1 MMFAATSPRKGNA
14 MNDNAKRAGNK
25 PAKPSPDMFTESAVQ
40 PRTPIVADAPTAP
53 ETVAVDDIDTAA
65 QPVVDV
71 PVTIE
76 TTNEFRAPP
85 AARGAIVAHDGS
97 SVLAAPDT
105 SPRIVNGGVVC
116 ASMRDV
122 MNMARHYIRGAM
134 VPRGLD
140 GRSQIE
146 TESRVAIA
154 IEFGLNLGLTPLQSL
169 QSVMVTNGRPCL
181 WGDAP
186 MALVSQHPAFEGHKC
201 EWENHGTEELCCT
214 FTVYRRVKGRS
225 IPNPWTYGIPD
236 AKRAGLWGK
245 AGPWQ
250 TAPKRMLMIRARAF
264 ALRDAFPDAL
274 RGAGIHEEMDDVTIT
289 AADKTAALQS
299 RIESG
304 VTRGVD
310 QNAG

>member
-1 MMFAATSPRKGNA
+1 MTE
-14 MNDNAKRAGNK
+14 NAKRAGTK
-25 PAKPSPDMFTESAVQ
+25 PAKPSANMFDGNPVQ
-40 PRTPIVADAPTAP
+40 PRPVIDVPTDADIDRVLAKSTDQPPTDAPAP
-53 ETVAVDDIDTAA
+53 
-65 QPVVDV
+65 QPV
-71 PVTIE
+71 IE
-76 TTNEFRAPP
+76 TTAEFASPAPVIATQP
-85 AARGAIVAHDGS
+85 RSLVVANDGTN
-97 SVLAAPDT
+97 VLSAPDT
-105 SPRIVNGGVVC
+105 SPRIVNGNVVC

-122 MNMARHYIRGAM
+122 MNMARHYIRGGM

-140 GRSQIE
+140 GHTVVE

-154 IEFGLNLGLTPLQSL
+154 IEFGINLGLSPLQAL

>member
-1 MMFAATSPRKGNA
+1 
-14 MNDNAKRAGNK
+14 
-25 PAKPSPDMFTESAVQ
+25 
-40 PRTPIVADAPTAP
+40 
-53 ETVAVDDIDTAA
+53 
-65 QPVVDV
+65 
-71 PVTIE
+71 
-76 TTNEFRAPP
+76 
-85 AARGAIVAHDGS
+85 
-97 SVLAAPDT
+97 
-105 SPRIVNGGVVC
+105 
-116 ASMRDV
+116 
-122 MNMARHYIRGAM
+122 M

-140 GRSQIE
+140 GRTVVE

-154 IEFGLNLGLTPLQSL
+154 IEFGINLGLSPLQAL

-245 AGPWQ
+245 TGPWS
-250 TAPKRMLMIRARAF
+250 TNPKRMLMIRARAF

-274 RGAGIHEEMDDVTIT
+274 RGSGIAEEMEDIQPAT
-289 AADKTAALQS
+289 DKTAALQS
-299 RIESG
+299 RLESVG
-304 VTRGVD
+304 VSRAVD
-310 QNAG
+310 QNEG

>member
-1 MMFAATSPRKGNA
+1 MAENT
-14 MNDNAKRAGNK
+14 KRAGTK
-25 PAKPSPDMFTESAVQ
+25 PAKPSANMFDGNPVQ
-40 PRTPIVADAPTAP
+40 SRPVADMPTDA
-53 ETVAVDDIDTAA
+53 DIDRILGDSTDA
-65 QPVVDV
+65 QIDPPADSPVVID
-71 PVTIE
+71 
-76 TTNEFRAPP
+76 TTNEFKSPAPMIATQP
-85 AARGAIVAHDGS
+85 RSVVVANDGTN
-97 SVLAAPDT
+97 VLSAPDS
-105 SPRIVNGGVVC
+105 SPRIINGNVVC

-122 MNMARHYIRGAM
+122 MNMARHYIRGGM

-140 GRSQIE
+140 GRTMVE

-154 IEFGLNLGLTPLQSL
+154 IEFGINLGLSPLQAL

-186 MALVSQHPAFEGHKC
+186 LALVSQHRAFDGTKT
-201 EWENHGTEELCCT
+201 EWEGEGTDALACT
-214 FTVYRRVKGRS
+214 FTVYRRVKSRS
-225 IPNPWTYGIPD
+225 VPHSWTYGIGD

-245 AGPWQ
+245 SGPWQ

-274 RGAGIHEEMDDVTIT
+274 RGAGIHEELDDVTLS

-310 QNAG
+310 QNAC

>member
-1 MMFAATSPRKGNA
+1 MFA
-14 MNDNAKRAGNK
+14 
-25 PAKPSPDMFTESAVQ
+25 
-40 PRTPIVADAPTAP
+40 VADAATVEPA
-53 ETVAVDDIDTAA
+53 TVAESVAEPVA
-65 QPVVDV
+65 QPL

-76 TTNEFRAPP
+76 TTNEFRAPT
-85 AARGAIVAHDGS
+85 RGAIVAHDGS

-116 ASMRDV
+116 GSMRDV

-186 MALVSQHPAFEGHKC
+186 MALVSQHKSFGGTQSEWVGEGDKFGCAFTVFRIVNNKSVPHS
-201 EWENHGTEELCCT
+201 WT
-214 FTVYRRVKGRS
+214 FTVE
-225 IPNPWTYGIPD
+225 D

-245 AGPWQ
+245 AGPWS
-250 TAPKRMLMIRARAF
+250 TNPKRMLMVRARAF

-274 RGAGIHEEMDDVTIT
+274 RGSGIAEEMDDIQPAV
-289 AADKTAALQS
+289 DKTAALQS

-304 VTRGVD
+304 VTHGVD
-310 QNAG
+310 QNAR

>member
-40 PRTPIVADAPTAP
+40 PRPTIVADAPTAP
-53 ETVAVDDIDTAA
+53 EPVAVDDIETAA
-65 QPVVDV
+65 QPAVDV

-186 MALVSQHPAFEGHKC
+186 MALVSQHKAFEGTKT
-201 EWENHGTEELCCT
+201 EWAGDGDKFGCT
-214 FTVYRRVKGRS
+214 FTVFRLVKNKS
-225 IPNPWTYGIPD
+225 VPHAWTFTIED

-245 AGPWQ
+245 TGPWS
-250 TAPKRMLMIRARAF
+250 TNPKRMLMIRARAF

-274 RGAGIHEEMDDVTIT
+274 RGSGIAEEMEDIQPAT
-289 AADKTAALQS
+289 DKTAALQS
-299 RIESG
+299 RLESVG
-304 VTRGVD
+304 VSRGVD
-310 QNAG
+310 QNEG

>member
-1 MMFAATSPRKGNA
+1 MAE
-14 MNDNAKRAGNK
+14 NAKRAGAK
-25 PAKPSPDMFTESAVQ
+25 PAKPSANMFDGNPVQ
-40 PRTPIVADAPTAP
+40 SR
-53 ETVAVDDIDTAA
+53 
-65 QPVVDV
+65 PVVDV
-71 PVTIE
+71 PTDADIERVLSASTDQPPTDAPAPQPIIE
-76 TTNEFRAPP
+76 TTAEFASPAPVIATQP
-85 AARGAIVAHDGS
+85 RSLVVSNDGTN
-97 SVLAAPDT
+97 VLSAPDT
-105 SPRIVNGGVVC
+105 SPRIVNGNVVC

-122 MNMARHYIRGAM
+122 MNMARHYIRGGM

-140 GRSQIE
+140 GRTVVE

-154 IEFGLNLGLTPLQSL
+154 IEFGINLGLSPLQAL